1 MDPTTAFLLLILG
14 IIGVAS
20 ARSLLDYFVEP
31 TGRAR
36 LFLNVLAGTLGVI
49 LLGLLVVLAIA
60 LKQDPHA
67 CPWNGCS

>member
-1 MDPTTAFLLLILG
+1 MDPTTAFLLLLFG

-20 ARSLLDYFVEP
+20 ARAVLDYFVEP

-36 LFLNVLAGTLGVI
+36 LLLNVLAGTLCVV
-49 LLGLLVVLAIA
+49 LLGLLVAFAIA

-67 CPWNGCS
+67 CPWNGCP

>member
-1 MDPTTAFLLLILG
+1 VDPTTAFLLLIFG
-14 IIGVAS
+14 IIALAS

-36 LFLNVLAGTLGVI
+36 LLLNALTGTLCVI

-60 LKQDPHA
+60 LKQDPQA